1 MPSYDTLVEAINDL
15 KKRGFDHDFNLE
27 QDRLYCK
34 QLKMHYRPK
43 EFMITEVHRFEGMS
57 NPDDNSVLYAIETS
71 NHDKGVLVDA
81 YGTYSEALSDEM
93 LAKLKA
99 SYQR

>member
-1 MPSYDTLVEAINDL
+1 MPSYDTLVEALNDL
-15 KKRGFDHDFNLE
+15 QARGYVHDFNLE
-27 QDRLYCK
+27 KDRIYCK

-43 EFMITEVHRFEGMS
+43 EFTITEVHRFEGMS

-71 NHDKGVLVDA
+71 NHDRGTLVDA
-81 YGTYSEALSDEM
+81 YGTYAESVSDEL

-99 SYQR
+99 GYQQ